1 MRSSPKSLSFIALPK
16 PGSDPVQTRRTKFI
30 TKLEEQKLLLKE
42 PNHARTVQRCSRRPP
57 QQPLKRSRN
66 LARKALRAVVGTGLR
81 AANIAIYW
89 NATSAKLLSLRE
101 CSRSRSWDSSFSSA
115 RRPIS
120 RC

>member
-16 PGSDPVQTRRTKFI
+16 TGSDPVQTRRTKFI

-81 AANIAIYW
+81 AANMGH
-89 NATSAKLLSLRE
+89 LLERDLGE
-101 CSRSRSWDSSFSSA
+101 APQLA
-115 RRPIS
+115 RM
-120 RC
+120 